1 MTGLQDHLHG
11 LWLPLVTPFRDGA
24 LDERSL
30 RRLTRHYSGQ
40 AVDGFILGATSGEG
54 MTLRETELERLVA
67 IVRDEMA
74 AGRRTPPICLG
85 LSGAD
90 TSRLKERLDETA
102 DWPIDGYLIASPYYV
117 RPSQRGLLAHFEALA
132 DHAAWP
138 IALYNI
144 PYRTSVNI
152 TNQTLLRLAE
162 HRNIVGLKDCGAN
175 REQSIALLRDR
186 PKGQSPIDALRALIV
201 KLSDQKHPLS
211 HIDRQM
217 VGWWRVIAGEGASRA
232 DIESVR
238 RTYGFD
244 RPVAV
249 RYFQW
254 LGNAASGNLGDSYRQ
269 RRPVINIVRERL
281 PVTVGLACLALAI
294 SLAIS
299 LPLAIAAAVKRN
311 SVWDRLALAISV
323 IGQAVPAF
331 WIAGASAFTREI
343 RLRGSLSRSRTSTA
357 ATSAAASRAGSVSTS
372 CEGSSTSG
380 VAR

>member
-54 MTLRETELERLVA
+54 MTLRAAELERLVA

-74 AGRRTPPICLG
+74 AGRRTLPICLG

-90 TSRLKERLDETA
+90 TSRLKEHLDETA

-186 PKGQSPIDALRALIV
+186 PKGFRVLTGEDANYLEALTDGADGGIVLSAHVETATFAAVYAEVTRGNHDAAQARWHEVAELTRLLFAEPSPAPAKYWLWRCGLIDSPEVRLPMVEVSSELAAAL
-201 KLSDQKHPLS
+201 
-211 HIDRQM
+211 DR
-217 VGWWRVIAGEGASRA
+217 E
-232 DIESVR
+232 IER
-238 RTYGFD
+238 RTK
-244 RPVAV
+244 VA
-249 RYFQW
+249 
-254 LGNAASGNLGDSYRQ
+254 A
-269 RRPVINIVRERL
+269 
-281 PVTVGLACLALAI
+281 
-294 SLAIS
+294 
-299 LPLAIAAAVKRN
+299 
-311 SVWDRLALAISV
+311 
-323 IGQAVPAF
+323 
-331 WIAGASAFTREI
+331 
-343 RLRGSLSRSRTSTA
+343 
-357 ATSAAASRAGSVSTS
+357 
-372 CEGSSTSG
+372 
-380 VAR
+380 